1 MAPVRSSSSGLRE
14 PVARCQFRNSQTG
27 SPLALPESTLR
38 WSRLLRTSCQAGCI
52 SPSDDD
58 RTKTRLPM
66 KPGDYFADEQ
76 VATWNVE
83 RFWGLPQ
90 YPQTPYYRTFETAV
104 SRDAHL
110 YEFVVPMVPPNWND
124 LARVAAM
131 ANQLCTFRETDGS
144 RRLNS
149 RCLWVGDERRHS
161 RLLSALGADSLPA
174 GWAPSCKRQ
183 PN

>member
-1 MAPVRSSSSGLRE
+1 MDRDRPAFELSFWCGTCPFLFKRLEGASRTLSIPELADRLAVGIAGIDVEVVSAFADLLPSGLYQPLLTTIE
-14 PVARCQFRNSQTG
+14 PKLVF
-27 SPLALPESTLR
+27 
-38 WSRLLRTSCQAGCI
+38 
-52 SPSDDD
+52 
-58 RTKTRLPM
+58 PM

-124 LARVAAM
+124 LMRVAAM
-131 ANQLCTFRETDGS
+131 ANQLCTFRGN
-144 RRLNS
+144 RRQSPSQLS
-149 RCLWVGDERRHS
+149 MSVG
-161 RLLSALGADSLPA
+161 G
-174 GWAPSCKRQ
+174 
-183 PN
+183 